1 MAGKTSALKASKRS
15 GRARQAVAAEID
27 LSPEQEAEAARIY
40 ARIEGKMLA
49 AIRQLVR
56 RMVRREPEEMLGVG
70 EFELRDGVL
79 GLGAQVLEES
89 LNERAKSKKGVPG
102 C

>member
-1 MAGKTSALKASKRS
+1 
-15 GRARQAVAAEID
+15 VAEEVD
-27 LSPEQEAEAARIY
+27 LSPEQEVEAERIF

-56 RMVRREPEEMLGVG
+56 RLVRREPEEMLGAG